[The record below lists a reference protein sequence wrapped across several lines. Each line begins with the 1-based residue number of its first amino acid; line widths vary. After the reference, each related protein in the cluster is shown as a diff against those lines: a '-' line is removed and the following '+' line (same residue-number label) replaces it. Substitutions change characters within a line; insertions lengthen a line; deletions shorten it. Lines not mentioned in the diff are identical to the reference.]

1 MKSNSLIIFNHIP
14 KTAGTSFR
22 KTVVEPNIPE
32 SQIYHYCNIKKFIL
46 EQHDYTF
53 VEGHVPYGLHYFTN
67 REVKYITFLRDPIE
81 RAVSYY
87 FFIKDSD
94 INVYKHPLRDYAD
107 SVSLR
112 EFYEN
117 RRFQNQQTRFIAGF
131 LSDRIYPINSYLSL
145 EKPLLEKAVNNLYK
159 HYFCFGILEKFEQS
173 IALFQQRLGWETTVE
188 VAHQKKTSKRPKV
201 SELDTATL
209 QSLKQ
214 AHSLDFYLYD
224 FAVKLLEE
232 QFSIHHLNPSCELE
246 KCQSS

>member
-94 INVYKHPLRDYAD
+94 VNVYKHPLRDYAD

-112 EFYEN
+112 EFYKN
-117 RRFQNQQTRFIAGF
+117 KRFQNQQTRFIAGF
-131 LSDRIYPINSYLSL
+131 LSDRIYPINSYLSI
-145 EKPLLEKAVNNLYK
+145 EKPLLNKAINNLHSNYW
-159 HYFCFGILEKFEQS
+159 CFGILERFEQS
-173 IALFQQRLGWETTVE
+173 IALFQQRLNWKKIVE
-188 VAHQKKTSKRPKV
+188 VAHQKKTSKRPQV
-201 SELDTATL
+201 SDLDTATL
-209 QSLKQ
+209 QTLKQ
-214 AHSLDFYLYD
+214 AHSLDLYLYD
-224 FAVKLLEE
+224 FAWQYFDE
-232 QFSIHHLNPSCELE
+232 QYSMHNFKHNYELQ
-246 KCQSS
+246 KYR